1 MNNEISRETFDE
13 FKANI
18 VRMAKSLLP
27 SAKEREDYNELIAI
41 IGGYPDTIEWLITKI
56 SMLEYPDLE
65 GLLEWQDYVVEKAKE
80 KGLEAGKEK
89 LKVRF
94 ENADKVNK
102 DFVSVSAAKYGFED
116 LVIVPY
122 IDLGKTED
130 GMIATAKFPREMAD
144 EIVPQIDK
152 VVEETEYEITNMND
166 MMREMALADG
176 MPEELADALFG
187 GAPAPMWVVTN
198 KAKLNGAISVVAAKD
213 ALRNMFPNG
222 YVVLPSSR
230 HEVLV
235 LDINSNN
242 NIDELKEM
250 VTEINLGVVSEDD
263 KLSDNVYVF
272 TA

>member
-41 IGGYPDTIEWLITKI
+41 IGGYPDTIEWLIAKI

-65 GLLEWQDYVVEKAKE
+65 GLLEWQDYVMEKAKE
-80 KGLEAGKEK
+80 KGLEVGKEK

-102 DFVSVSAAKYGFED
+102 DFVAVSAAKYGFED

-122 IDLGKTED
+122 IDLGETED

-144 EIVPQIDK
+144 EIVSRIDK
-152 VVEETEYEITNMND
+152 AIEETEYEITNMND
-166 MMREMALADG
+166 MMREMVLADG

-187 GAPAPMWVVTN
+187 GAPAPMWIVTN
-198 KAKLNGAISVVAAKD
+198 KAKLNGAISVIAAKD

-235 LDINSNN
+235 MGINSNN
-242 NIDELKEM
+242 NIDMLKEM
-250 VTEINLGVVSEDD
+250 VTEINLGVVGEDD